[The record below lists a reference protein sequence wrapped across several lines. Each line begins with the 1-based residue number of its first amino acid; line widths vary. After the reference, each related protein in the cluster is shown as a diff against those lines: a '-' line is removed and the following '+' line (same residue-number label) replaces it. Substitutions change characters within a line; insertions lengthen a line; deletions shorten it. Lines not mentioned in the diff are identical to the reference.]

1 MSAKDV
7 RSKGLWWVAVA
18 AFFASVSVGVV
29 QAATGASAV
38 GVDSLF
44 TFPQVALLVAVAAAW
59 GDMRTN
65 RNRDREEFKEFRQ
78 DVHDRLA
85 RMEEK
90 HHD

>member
-1 MSAKDV
+1 MKEVQS
-7 RSKGLWWVAVA
+7 RWLWRVAVA
-18 AFFASVSVGVV
+18 SFIASVSVRAV
-29 QAATGASAV
+29 QAATEHSAV

-78 DVHDRLA
+78 DVHERLE
-85 RMEEK
+85 RMEGK
-90 HHD
+90 HHDK

>member
-1 MSAKDV
+1 MKES
-7 RSKGLWWVAVA
+7 RWLWWLAVSAFVAGV
-18 AFFASVSVGVV
+18 SVSAV

-78 DVHDRLA
+78 DVHERLE
-85 RMEEK
+85 RMEGK
-90 HHD
+90 HHDK